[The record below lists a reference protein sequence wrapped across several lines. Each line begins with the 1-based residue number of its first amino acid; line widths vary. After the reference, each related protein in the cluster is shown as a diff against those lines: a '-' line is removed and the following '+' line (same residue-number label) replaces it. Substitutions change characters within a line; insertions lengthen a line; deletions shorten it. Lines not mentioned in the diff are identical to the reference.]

1 MEKTAPFT
9 KAKALRIIA
18 LCAAL
23 ILLLIALRYVF
34 TLRQTGLMTL
44 QGRQMFLQELGWDI
58 DPDSEEYRDV
68 VIPRELEGVMEE
80 YNRMQRAQGY
90 DLSRYAGKTCRQY
103 SYTVTNYPD
112 YEGKV
117 IVTIYIVG
125 RQVIAGD
132 VHTASASGFMH
143 SIKRSGE

>member
-1 MEKTAPFT
+1 MEKTATFT
-9 KAKALRIIA
+9 KAKALRIIT

-23 ILLLIALRYVF
+23 LLLLIALRYVMN
-34 TLRQTGLMTL
+34 LRQTSVVTL
-44 QGRQMFLQELGWDI
+44 KGREMFLNELGWEI

-68 VIPRELEGVMEE
+68 LIPEELEGVMEE

-90 DLSRYAGKTCRQY
+90 DLSRYAGKSCRQY

-112 YEGKV
+112 YEGTV
-117 IVTIYIVG
+117 LVTIYIVG

>member
-1 MEKTAPFT
+1 MEKTAVFT
-9 KAKALRIIA
+9 RRKALSLIL

-23 ILLLIALRYVF
+23 LLLLISMRYAAHI
-34 TLRQTGLMTL
+34 RQTSVKTL
-44 QGRQMFLQELGWDI
+44 QGREMFLQELGWEI
-58 DPDSEEYRDV
+58 DPGSEECRDV
-68 VIPRELEGVMEE
+68 IIPKELDGVMEE

-90 DLSRYAGKTCRQY
+90 DLSPYGGKTCRQY

-112 YEGKV
+112 YDGTV
-117 IVTIYIVG
+117 IVTIYTIG

-143 SIKRSGE
+143 SIRRSGE